1 MVYPSR
7 WWLPRN
13 RKFCWKMFN

>member
-1 MVYPSR
+1 MVYLSR